1 MPASLSA
8 TIRTAVIWAVGAA
21 VLFLLWRLRSA
32 LLLVFGAILVAILLR
47 ALSHVICR
55 VTKLPYGWG
64 LFLATFI
71 VLAAVLFCVWTF
83 GTSLASQFRELLS
96 RIESGA
102 RQLVSLLERE
112 GVPKSVLQQTW
123 SVIGS
128 AAGLPLTSLIGL
140 AEIAVL
146 LAISAIYLAADP
158 DLYRRGLI
166 ALFPAPLRAK
176 VGESLDL
183 IGASLKLWMLGQL
196 CLMAIVGITS
206 FFAVWAIGLPNP
218 LALGLVAAITEAVP
232 YLGPFLGAAPA
243 VLAAFTQGLLPAL
256 FTAGAYLGIHVLEG
270 YAVGPLLQRWFVHIP
285 PVLIL
290 MSIFVSQLIF
300 GVAGFFLAAPLAVA
314 VFAAVKVFYVRN
326 TLHERVDL
334 PKEVKI

>member
-1 MPASLSA
+1 
-8 TIRTAVIWAVGAA
+8 VI
-21 VLFLLWRLRSA
+21 
-32 LLLVFGAILVAILLR
+32 
-47 ALSHVICR
+47 
-55 VTKLPYGWG
+55 
-64 LFLATFI
+64 
-71 VLAAVLFCVWTF
+71 
-83 GTSLASQFRELLS
+83 
-96 RIESGA
+96 
-102 RQLVSLLERE
+102 
-112 GVPKSVLQQTW
+112 
-123 SVIGS
+123 
-128 AAGLPLTSLIGL
+128 
-140 AEIAVL
+140 

-158 DLYRRGLI
+158 DLYQRGLI
-166 ALFPAPLRAK
+166 ALFPAPMRRE
-176 VGESLDL
+176 VRESLDL

-196 CLMAIVGITS
+196 CLMAIIGITS
-206 FFAVWAIGLPNP
+206 FLAVWAIGLPNP

-243 VLAAFTQGLLPAL
+243 ILAALTQGLWPAI
-256 FTAGAYLGIHVLEG
+256 FTASAYLGIHVLEG